1 MKKPA
6 SAGFFISGDESP
18 PSRQRRLF
26 NCYNPRS
33 SLPSRTMS
41 AHAPKALAMGKQV
54 LQIEADAIID
64 LATRLDEQFSRAV
77 DLILSSHGRVIVS
90 GIGKSGHIARKIAA
104 TLSSTGTPA
113 YFVHAA
119 EAVHGDL
126 GMITGDDIL
135 IALSNSGE
143 NDELLTIVPMVKRLG
158 GRLIA
163 ITGSEHSSLAQEAD
177 VHLDARVA
185 QEACSLN
192 LAPTASTTA
201 ALALGDALAVA
212 LLDAR
217 GFGAEDFARSHPGG
231 ALGRKLLTHV
241 SDVMRT
247 DVPTLDD
254 KATVP
259 DALAAMTRGG
269 MGMVAVN
276 RAGKIAGIFT
286 DGDLRRAM
294 EQRGDL
300 RNVAVGEVMS
310 HSPRSISSVRLAVEA
325 VEMMEKH
332 QINQL
337 LVLGADGQMI
347 GALNMHD
354 LFRAKVV

>member
-1 MKKPA
+1 M
-6 SAGFFISGDESP
+6 
-18 PSRQRRLF
+18 
-26 NCYNPRS
+26 NPTAAQETR
-33 SLPSRTMS
+33 
-41 AHAPKALAMGKQV
+41 ALAMGRQV
-54 LQIEADAIID
+54 LDIEASA
-64 LATRLDEQFSRAV
+64 LTELSSRLDAQFAHAV
-77 DLILSSHGRVIVS
+77 ALILESRGRVIVC
-90 GIGKSGHIARKIAA
+90 GIGKSGHIGRKIAA
-104 TLSSTGTPA
+104 TFASTGTPA

-126 GMITGDDIL
+126 GMITGDDVL
-135 IALSNSGE
+135 IAISNSGE
-143 NDELLTIVPMVKRLG
+143 NDELLTVVPLVKRQG

-163 ITGSEHSSLAQEAD
+163 ITGNEDSSLAKEAD

-185 QEACSLN
+185 QEACPLN

-247 DVPTLDD
+247 DVPAVAPTTLIP
-254 KATVP
+254 A
-259 DALAAMTRGG
+259 ALAVMTKGG
-269 MGMVAVN
+269 LGMLVIEDAQH
-276 RAGKIAGIFT
+276 GIAGIFT

-300 RNVAVGEVMS
+300 RQVTIGEVLNRT
-310 HSPRSISSVRLAVEA
+310 PRTILASRLAVEA
-325 VEMMEKH
+325 VQMMETNR
-332 QINQL
+332 INQL
-337 LVLGADGQMI
+337 VALDAQGKLA